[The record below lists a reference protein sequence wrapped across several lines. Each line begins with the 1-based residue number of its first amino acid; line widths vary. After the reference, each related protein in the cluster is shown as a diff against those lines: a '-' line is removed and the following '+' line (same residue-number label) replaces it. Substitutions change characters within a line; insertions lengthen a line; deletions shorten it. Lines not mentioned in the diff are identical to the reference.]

1 MNGGSHVYTRHSP
14 GSGIVQ
20 SIFSPAARPQ
30 RGWRTKKK
38 IEGRDGGLKMD
49 WTKPM
54 HERLTYVF

>member
-1 MNGGSHVYTRHSP
+1 M
-14 GSGIVQ
+14 Q
-20 SIFSPAARPQ
+20 SIFSAAARPQ

>member
-1 MNGGSHVYTRHSP
+1 MNGGWRINTRHSP

-20 SIFSPAARPQ
+20 SIFSAAARPQ
-30 RGWRTKKK
+30 RGWRRKKK